1 MNGAVFVLTTTLA
14 RVLSR
19 SWPLSGNRSRPVL
32 VLCSN
37 LIASLFHVIKT
48 LLLSVHLVYIYS
60 CFDYMHLYHICFTRI
75 QDCVVVA
82 HLVEFWK
89 EWSFDGLSFDFSD
102 VKSMLSV
109 GLASI
114 ACCDYNM
121 KKVANGKET
130 MRVLCIGH
138 GGGSLPLFLASKL
151 QGIGY
156 ISSLV
161 VKGIKYL

>member
-1 MNGAVFVLTTTLA
+1 MQQPHCLAVPCKLNPFVLFHYFIWFLFFVVSITCNCITF
-14 RVLSR
+14 
-19 SWPLSGNRSRPVL
+19 
-32 VLCSN
+32 
-37 LIASLFHVIKT
+37 ASQGSVI
-48 LLLSVHLVYIYS
+48 
-60 CFDYMHLYHICFTRI
+60 D
-75 QDCVVVA
+75 A
-82 HLVEFWK
+82 HLVMFRFRR
-89 EWSFDGLSFDFSD
+89 EWNFDGLSFDFSD
-102 VKSMLSV
+102 LKSMLSV

-114 ACCDYNM
+114 ACCDYNL